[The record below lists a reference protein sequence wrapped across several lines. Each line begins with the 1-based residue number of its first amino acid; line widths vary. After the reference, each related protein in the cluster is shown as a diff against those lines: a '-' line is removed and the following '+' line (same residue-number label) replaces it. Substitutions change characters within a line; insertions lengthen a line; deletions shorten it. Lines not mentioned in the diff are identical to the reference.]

1 MIIIGITGTLGS
13 GKGTIVEYLVQQKGF
28 VHFSVRAFI
37 AEEIIRRGLPVN
49 RDSLTMVG
57 NDLRA
62 ANSPSYIATQLY
74 ERAALNGKNCVI
86 ESLRTPGEIGALRAM
101 GGFWLFA
108 VDADIQTRY
117 KRITKRKSETDDV
130 TFETFAANE
139 NREMLNIDPN
149 KQNIRKCVET
159 ADYVFINDSSID
171 DLFREV
177 EVALAQ
183 IYSEQNS

>member
-37 AEEIIRRGLPVN
+37 AEEIVRRGLTVN

-74 ERAALNGKNCVI
+74 ERAALNGENCII
-86 ESLRTPGEIGALRAM
+86 ESLRTPGEIDALRAM
-101 GGFWLFA
+101 GGFRLFA
-108 VDADIQTRY
+108 VDADIHTRY
-117 KRITKRKSETDDV
+117 ERIKKRKSETDDV

-139 NREMLNIDPN
+139 NREMLNLDPN
-149 KQNIRKCVET
+149 KQNIRKCVDA
-159 ADYVFINDSSID
+159 ADYVFINDGSMD

-177 EVALAQ
+177 EAALNQ
-183 IYSEQNS
+183 IVFKQHP